1 MQQLGGALFDAV
13 LQGGVERFQRRQ
25 GFTRLGMGLDP
36 LDMRPGAL
44 GHFADQRLL
53 VGGPHPRHIVVDRH
67 QRGQLSALDQR
78 HANGGGDADGLEG
91 GRFFGGQ
98 LGQVVIDHQRQAT
111 AQAAERQVAECG
123 QPILTD
129 QARRAERDGV
139 TADGET
145 VFVGVHHGIGAA
157 GQLQVLDQPAR
168 GDAEDMV
175 RIGGIGHRATEIV
188 EKFKALVGD
197 NAGGGFGDRVEH
209 ADDAAVLIADRAV
222 AEGEVGQF
230 GAVVAVDDQR
240 EVLDIDR
247 FARQCAVGHA
257 ADVGPG
263 FLPHFA
269 EGAAKGQ
276 GLVAE
281 DLRERIVV
289 QRDKIGSPE
298 DRLGKA

>member
-1 MQQLGGALFDAV
+1 MLDQHAGGDGHDLV
-13 LQGGVERFQRRQ
+13 RVGC
-25 GFTRLGMGLDP
+25 
-36 LDMRPGAL
+36 L
-44 GHFADQRLL
+44 GH
-53 VGGPHPRHIVVDRH
+53 GSP
-67 QRGQLSALDQR
+67 
-78 HANGGGDADGLEG
+78 EG
-91 GRFFGGQ
+91 
-98 LGQVVIDHQRQAT
+98 I
-111 AQAAERQVAECG
+111 
-123 QPILTD
+123 
-129 QARRAERDGV
+129 
-139 TADGET
+139 
-145 VFVGVHHGIGAA
+145 
-157 GQLQVLDQPAR
+157 
-168 GDAEDMV
+168 
-175 RIGGIGHRATEIV
+175 
-188 EKFKALVGD
+188 EKVQALVGD